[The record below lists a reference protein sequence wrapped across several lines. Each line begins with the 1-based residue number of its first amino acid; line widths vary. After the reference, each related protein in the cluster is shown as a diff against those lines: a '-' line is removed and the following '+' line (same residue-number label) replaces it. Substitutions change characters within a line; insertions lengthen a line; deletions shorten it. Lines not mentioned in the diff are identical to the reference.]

1 MTLALPFYPQL
12 SKNVRTREQFLT
24 EFPVS
29 SYINPVKT
37 KPQTVVHYLKSV
49 LYLVF
54 HIKETQQQQQ
64 PNRFLP
70 QLQLMF
76 LKLAGKN
83 QGAYRSCIL
92 LNLLIK
98 MGKQERAQQKL
109 NQQNN
114 TDSLIQI
121 PNICLFFSVYL
132 SSPTKNPKPNDLL
145 RATTFSLRILPL
157 FYPQTITTP
166 RQSP

>member
-1 MTLALPFYPQL
+1 
-12 SKNVRTREQFLT
+12 
-24 EFPVS
+24 
-29 SYINPVKT
+29 
-37 KPQTVVHYLKSV
+37 
-49 LYLVF
+49 
-54 HIKETQQQQQ
+54 
-64 PNRFLP
+64 
-70 QLQLMF
+70 
-76 LKLAGKN
+76 
-83 QGAYRSCIL
+83 
-92 LNLLIK
+92 

-132 SSPTKNPKPNDLL
+132 SSPTKNPKPNNLL

-166 RQSP
+166 RQSPWQHDCNNTCTFYQLSLASRIIIKQERV